1 MKKCG
6 AHPGT
11 SLAILKV
18 LVFTLALSASQFS
31 LAWAQPKQKVIAMT
45 QIAEGSDLDD
55 VRRGII
61 DAIKKGGFADAK
73 INYENAQGDVGTAVQ
88 IAQRFA
94 GISPDIIIAIG
105 TPVAQAVVRSTKTIP
120 VVFGGIGD
128 PLAAGLVPS
137 LEHPGGNATGTRA
150 FTPVEPQLD
159 LIKKVVPSAKR
170 IGILNNPAEA
180 NSRSISD
187 AFITAGE
194 AQGYQFVHQM
204 VTSSSETYTAAGS
217 LVGKVDVIWL
227 PPDNTIAASLESVVK
242 IALSNKLPL
251 FGATSGAVKS
261 GAIGSVGLD
270 WYQIG
275 VETGQVAI
283 RVLNGEKPGDIAI
296 ASASVTS
303 LSLNPKS
310 AKLMGIELPGDL
322 MAQAARIVE

>member
-1 MKKCG
+1 MTKRG
-6 AHPGT
+6 VHPRT
-11 SLAILKV
+11 SRAILA
-18 LVFTLALSASQFS
+18 FAIALCAGQFN
-31 LAWAQPKQKVIAMT
+31 LAWAQPKLKVIALT

-55 VRRGII
+55 VRHGII
-61 DAIKKGGFADAK
+61 DTLKKGGFADTK
-73 INYENAQGDVGTAVQ
+73 IYYENAQGDVGTAVQ
-88 IAQRFA
+88 IAQRFV
-94 GISPDIIIAIG
+94 GMSPDIIIAIG
-105 TPVAQAVVRSTKTIP
+105 TPVAQAVIRSTKTIP

-128 PLAAGLVPS
+128 PLAAGLIAS
-137 LEHPGGNATGTRA
+137 LEHPDGNATGTRA

-159 LIKKVVPSAKR
+159 LIKKLVPSAKR

-187 AFITAGE
+187 AFIKVGE
-194 AQGYQFVHQM
+194 ARGYAFVHQM
-204 VTSSSETYTAAGS
+204 VTSSSETYAAAGS

-227 PPDNTIAASLESVVK
+227 PPDSTVAASLESVVK

-270 WYQIG
+270 WYRIG
-275 VETGQVAI
+275 VDTGQVAI
-283 RVLNGEKPGDIAI
+283 RVLNGEKPGEIAV
-296 ASASVTS
+296 ASAPVTS

-310 AKLMGIELPGDL
+310 AKLMGVELPGDL

>member
-1 MKKCG
+1 M
-6 AHPGT
+6 
-11 SLAILKV
+11 
-18 LVFTLALSASQFS
+18 TLCASQFN
-31 LAWAQPKQKVIAMT
+31 LAWAQPKLKVIALT

-61 DAIKKGGFADAK
+61 DTITKGGFADAT

-88 IAQRFA
+88 IAQRFV
-94 GISPDIIIAIG
+94 GMSPDIIIAIG
-105 TPVAQAVVRSTKTIP
+105 TPVAQAVIRSTKTIP

-128 PLAAGLVPS
+128 PLAAGLIAS
-137 LEHPGGNATGTRA
+137 LEHPNGNATGTRA

-159 LIKKVVPSAKR
+159 LIGKLVPSAKR

-187 AFITAGE
+187 AFIKAGE
-194 AQGYQFVHQM
+194 ARGYAFVHQM

-227 PPDNTIAASLESVVK
+227 PPDSTVAASLESVVK

-270 WYQIG
+270 WYRIG
-275 VETGQVAI
+275 VDTGQVAI
-283 RVLNGEKPGDIAI
+283 RVLNGERPADIAV

-310 AKLMGIELPGDL
+310 ARLMGVELPGDL
-322 MAQAARIVE
+322 TAQAARITE

>member
-1 MKKCG
+1 MKPMTKRSVRLR
-6 AHPGT
+6 A
-11 SLAILKV
+11 SLAILA
-18 LVFTLALSASQFS
+18 FTIAACTFQSN
-31 LAWAQPKQKVIAMT
+31 LAWAQAKPKVIAMT
-45 QIAEGSDLDD
+45 QIAEGFDLDD

-88 IAQRFA
+88 IAQRFV
-94 GISPDIIIAIG
+94 GMSPDLIIAIG
-105 TPVAQAVVRSTKTIP
+105 TPSAQGVVRSTKTIP

-128 PLAAGLVPS
+128 PLAAGLVTS
-137 LEHPGGNATGTRA
+137 LEHPGGNVTGTRA

-159 LIKKVVPSAKR
+159 LIKKVVPSARR

-187 AFITAGE
+187 AFIKAGE
-194 AQGYQFVHQM
+194 ARGYQFVHQM

-227 PPDNTIAASLESVVK
+227 PPDSTVAASLESVVK

-251 FGATSGAVKS
+251 FGSASGAVKS
-261 GAIGSVGLD
+261 GAIGSFGLD

-275 VETGQVAI
+275 VETGQMAI

-310 AKLMGIELPGDL
+310 AKLMGVDLPADL
-322 MAQAARIVE
+322 IAQAARIVE